1 MSENLNNE
9 AEQNTEVLPEQ
20 ETNNEQPQPNM
31 AKTLSEVVPLDED
44 SFRKRLLNDLFTKP
58 ENSPEKIW
66 LEEELSDWF
75 ESQGTPLNE
84 NSVEVDIDNA
94 DVHSEMWKKVYQDY
108 LDTICY
114 NVKTD
119 SFSLN
124 ADKVNSAFETM
135 YDFAAVQFA
144 NELSIGKID
153 KVIKAR
159 FETIPQLD
167 EAYFVATIGRDL
179 YGMMKSNEVKTS
191 QIEVENKVQTLEDLH
206 DVNVID
212 NEQMALGY
220 HNIAIVLE
228 RMSRNKSEGSG
239 TNKERLASYDYM
251 NKALRLTAD
260 PQLIKTCYEYL
271 PNTQSNKMLYVREAC
286 DRALLAND
294 NDKTALY
301 KIHTI
306 YSKTL
311 ETEAKTAHFSSAFD
325 ENYSEALYHYQE
337 AFNNANT
344 KERKAKVLR
353 NIAKLQKNCDKNA
366 SYVTRAEL
374 AEHYLTGKA
383 KVRELLR
390 LAADISKPEVK
401 QALFES
407 AANELIDSNEIKAGE
422 KSLLLSNV
430 IHNLRPLYGNDKT
443 KLDNLDKLE
452 KQHCVKPKH
461 KEFSLARM
469 SSKGHDYF
477 S

>member
-1 MSENLNNE
+1 MSEDLNN
-9 AEQNTEVLPEQ
+9 ATEQNAEEQ
-20 ETNNEQPQPNM
+20 QEQNNEQPQPNV
-31 AKTLSEVVPLDED
+31 AQNINEIEPLDED
-44 SFRKRLLNDLFTKP
+44 VFREKLLQDLFTKP

-66 LEEELSDWF
+66 LDDEVREWF
-75 ESQGTPLNE
+75 ESKGTPLND
-84 NSVEVDIDNA
+84 NSLDMEVDI
-94 DVHSEMWKKVYQDY
+94 HSEMGEKIYQDY

-114 NVKTD
+114 KVKTD
-119 SFSLN
+119 TFSLN

-135 YDFAAVQFA
+135 YDFAAVRFA
-144 NELSIGKID
+144 NELSIGKMD

-179 YGMMKSNEVKTS
+179 YGMMNSNEVKTS
-191 QIEVENKVQTLEDLH
+191 QIEVENKIQTLEDLH

-239 TNKERLASYDYM
+239 TNKERLVSYDYM
-251 NKALRLTAD
+251 SKALRLTVD

-271 PNTQSNKMLYVREAC
+271 PNTQGNKMLYVREAC
-286 DRALLAND
+286 DRALVAND
-294 NDKTALY
+294 GDKTALY

-311 ETEAKTAHFSSAFD
+311 EIENNTSHFTLVSD
-325 ENYSEALYHYQE
+325 ENYAEAMYHYQE
-337 AFNNANT
+337 AFANANT
-344 KERKAKVLR
+344 KERQAKVLR
-353 NIAKLQKNCDKNA
+353 NMVKLQKNADKAA

-390 LAADISKPEVK
+390 LASDVSKPETK
-401 QALFES
+401 QALYES
-407 AANELIDSNEIKAGE
+407 AANELIDSAEIKNGE

-452 KQHCVKPKH
+452 KQYCTKPEN
-461 KEFSLARM
+461 KEFSLLRA
-469 SSKGHDYF
+469 SSKGNDYF
-477 S
+477 N